1 MRINNHHNRC
11 SDYDDHHHNTDAFEN
26 RYDIK
31 MNNKLLTIGMAT
43 YDDYDGVYFTLQS
56 LRMYH
61 PVEIKMM
68 GMGLW
73 EALSKTT

>member
-1 MRINNHHNRC
+1 
-11 SDYDDHHHNTDAFEN
+11 
-26 RYDIK
+26 
-31 MNNKLLTIGMAT
+31 MNNKLLTIGMST
-43 YDDYDGVYFTLQS
+43 YDDFDGVYFTLQS